1 MNNAY
6 SPVSQQFALR
16 RLEQAPRS
24 TAEEK
29 RDEQLMNAMG
39 RKLRAEVNDD
49 GIPYDFSCNLLV
61 FVFLDG
67 RWSWVRAE
75 KAANTHESNQSE
87 SRLKAP
93 REKVKNFSLKL
104 PLLSLLFTMYLEERL
119 YSIFQPQ
126 IWK

>member
-1 MNNAY
+1 MNNAH

-16 RLEQAPRS
+16 RLEQAPS

-29 RDEQLMNAMG
+29 RDEQLMNTMG

-61 FVFLDG
+61 FVLLDG

-104 PLLSLLFTMYLEERL
+104 PLLS
-119 YSIFQPQ
+119 
-126 IWK
+126 